1 MTESVT
7 LVEPTTPLRDWLRTQ
22 TLTSGARIYCDGPP
36 KGVTLPAVVL
46 TRIGGPV
53 QMVMDLGLYQFDCY
67 GETMPD
73 AKSAGYELATLLSST
88 FEQQLSASPDGCRM
102 AGGSIASMNPI
113 QDPDNPAVYRF
124 VVTAQITTIHI
135 P

>member
-1 MTESVT
+1 
-7 LVEPTTPLRDWLRTQ
+7 
-22 TLTSGARIYCDGPP
+22 
-36 KGVTLPAVVL
+36 
-46 TRIGGPV
+46 
-53 QMVMDLGLYQFDCY
+53 
-67 GETMPD
+67 
-73 AKSAGYELATLLSST
+73 
-88 FEQQLSASPDGCRM
+88 M